1 MRAALIVFDGM
12 TALDFFGFY
21 DPVTRLKSM
30 GILPGFE
37 WRLCAA
43 ASEVRDDRGARFGA
57 DAVREPLGGYDLV
70 FVPGGFGTRALQ
82 HDAGFIAWLQT
93 AAPAP
98 LKVSVCTGALL
109 LGAAGFLRG
118 RRATTH
124 PNAYGELAGYCGQV
138 LDERVVDE
146 GDVVTARGVSS
157 SIDLGLH
164 VAERLAGAEARARIA
179 KQMDYPYRW
188 EAVAG
193 PPPAI
198 GD

>member
-1 MRAALIVFDGM
+1 MKAALIVFDGM

-30 GILPGFE
+30 AIGPAFE
-37 WRLCAA
+37 WRLCARSPQVA
-43 ASEVRDDRGARFGA
+43 DDRGARLAA
-57 DAVREPLGGYDLV
+57 DSVGEDLGGFDLL

-82 HDAGFIAWLQT
+82 HERAFVEWIAT
-93 AAPAP
+93 AAPAS

-124 PNAYGELAGYCGQV
+124 PNAYGELAPYCATV

-146 GDVVTARGVSS
+146 GDVITARGVAS

-164 VAERLAGAEARARIA
+164 VVERLAGAEARARVA

-188 EAVAG
+188 EAGAG
-193 PPPAI
+193 SPSM
-198 GD
+198 GG

>member
-1 MRAALIVFDGM
+1 MKAAFVVFDGM

-30 GILPGFE
+30 AIDPAFE
-37 WRLCAA
+37 WRLCARSPQVA
-43 ASEVRDDRGARFGA
+43 EDRGARIAA
-57 DAVREPLGGYDLV
+57 DSIGEDLGGFDLV

-82 HDAGFIAWLQT
+82 RDGAFVEWIAT
-93 AAPAP
+93 AAPAK

-124 PNAYGELAGYCGQV
+124 PNAYGELAPYCAKV

-146 GDVVTARGVSS
+146 GDVITARGVAS

-164 VAERLAGAEARARIA
+164 VVERLAGAEARARVA
-179 KQMDYPYRW
+179 RQMDYPYRW
-188 EAVAG
+188 A
-193 PPPAI
+193 PAAAAPST
-198 GD
+198 GG

>member
-1 MRAALIVFDGM
+1 MQAALIVFDGM

-37 WRLCAA
+37 WRLCARA
-43 ASEVRDDRGARFGA
+43 AEVRDDRGARILA
-57 DAVREPLGGYDLV
+57 DAVGEDLGGFDLI

-82 HDAGFIAWLQT
+82 RDRAFVDWIAT
-93 AAPAP
+93 AAPAK

-124 PNAYGELAGYCGQV
+124 PSAYAELAPYCAAV

-146 GDVVTARGVSS
+146 GDVITARGVSS

-164 VAERLAGAEARARIA
+164 VVERLAGAEARLQVAR
-179 KQMDYPYRW
+179 QMDYPYRW
-188 EAVAG
+188 EAGAEAPSMG
-193 PPPAI
+193 
-198 GD
+198 G